1 MKNTGKDLV
10 KQQENLNLEIL
21 NGDVEKADEE
31 GRRILS
37 VPFSYDKFI
46 IFGKSIQKRTL
57 QDDLNLAR
65 LLYRANQEL
74 SQQGYRSDLNGYKND
89 TTSLTNL
96 TKLEVKPKTFQDFC
110 LALGFSKVTGYK
122 RLATY
127 NAAEDRLYTKDEM
140 KEMVAEAWNSLC
152 EDIHH
157 HRTHGEPLWKPDNW
171 NETLEFRYDT
181 WLIQHGFKRPEVN
194 PSILNG
200 AKLPSAGYPS
210 SGPFSFSFIDSIGH
224 YCVEETSGDGAD
236 RFYKMTE
243 RYKSRVPKGIEPN
256 NVLRIPVMVRGAI
269 AQLPVEARKDATIL
283 VANILRDYV
292 EDEV

>member
-1 MKNTGKDLV
+1 MEET
-10 KQQENLNLEIL
+10 
-21 NGDVEKADEE
+21 KA
-31 GRRILS
+31 
-37 VPFSYDKFI
+37 
-46 IFGKSIQKRTL
+46 IQKKEKSEALTMQPSYKNFVDYGRL
-57 QDDLNLAR
+57 LIGRIERNQLELAR
-65 LLYRANQEL
+65 LCYRANQEL
-74 SQQGYRSDLNGYKND
+74 ADTPGYRSDLAKKAISSSEMQTLSTSGLGSGPKTYKDFCADIGISKSYGYKIL
-89 TTSLTNL
+89 SI
-96 TKLEVKPKTFQDFC
+96 
-110 LALGFSKVTGYK
+110 
-122 RLATY
+122 Y
-127 NAAEDRLYTKDEM
+127 NSEEDRLYTKEEM
-140 KEMVAEAWNSLC
+140 KQMAEEAWNAVC
-152 EDIHH
+152 TEIHN
-157 HRTHGEPLWKPDNW
+157 HRINGEPGWKPDNW

-210 SGPFSFSFIDSIGH
+210 SGPFAFSFIDSIGH

-269 AQLPVEARKDATIL
+269 AQLPAEARKDATIL

>member
-1 MKNTGKDLV
+1 MEEAKAVQKKEKSEALTMQSSYKNFVDYGRLLIGRIERN
-10 KQQENLNLEIL
+10 QLE
-21 NGDVEKADEE
+21 
-31 GRRILS
+31 
-37 VPFSYDKFI
+37 
-46 IFGKSIQKRTL
+46 
-57 QDDLNLAR
+57 LAR
-65 LLYRANQEL
+65 LCYRANQEL
-74 SQQGYRSDLNGYKND
+74 GGQGKRNDLAPANLSTSGQVESVHTFRSFCADIGISKSYGYKIL
-89 TTSLTNL
+89 SI
-96 TKLEVKPKTFQDFC
+96 
-110 LALGFSKVTGYK
+110 
-122 RLATY
+122 Y
-127 NAAEDRLYTKDEM
+127 NSEEDRLYTKEEM
-140 KEMVAEAWNSLC
+140 KQMAEDAWNAVC
-152 EDIHH
+152 TEIHN
-157 HRTHGEPLWKPDNW
+157 HRINGEPGWKPDNW
-171 NETLEFRYDT
+171 NENLEFRYDT

-210 SGPFSFSFIDSIGH
+210 SGPFAFSFIDSIGH

-269 AQLPVEARKDATIL
+269 AQLPAEARKDATIL

>member
-1 MKNTGKDLV
+1 MEET
-10 KQQENLNLEIL
+10 
-21 NGDVEKADEE
+21 KA
-31 GRRILS
+31 
-37 VPFSYDKFI
+37 
-46 IFGKSIQKRTL
+46 IQKKEKSEALTMQPSYKNFVDYGRL
-57 QDDLNLAR
+57 LIGRIERNQLELAR
-65 LLYRANQEL
+65 LCYRANQEL
-74 SQQGYRSDLNGYKND
+74 ADTPGYRSDLAKKAISSSEMQTLSTSGLGSGPKTYKDFCADIGISKSYGYKIL
-89 TTSLTNL
+89 SI
-96 TKLEVKPKTFQDFC
+96 
-110 LALGFSKVTGYK
+110 
-122 RLATY
+122 Y
-127 NAAEDRLYTKDEM
+127 NSEEDRLYTKEEM
-140 KEMVAEAWNSLC
+140 KQMAEDAWNAVC
-152 EDIHH
+152 TEIRN
-157 HRTHGEPLWKPDNW
+157 HRINGEPNWKPDNW

-210 SGPFSFSFIDSIGH
+210 SGPFAFSFIDSIGH

-269 AQLPVEARKDATIL
+269 AQLPAEARKDATIL

>member
-1 MKNTGKDLV
+1 MEGT
-10 KQQENLNLEIL
+10 
-21 NGDVEKADEE
+21 KA
-31 GRRILS
+31 
-37 VPFSYDKFI
+37 
-46 IFGKSIQKRTL
+46 IQKKEKSEALTMQPSYKNFVEYGKLLLDRIERNQL
-57 QDDLNLAR
+57 ELSR
-65 LLYRANQEL
+65 LCYRANQAFGGQGKRNDLVPANLSHMRQVECGKTFGDFCKEL
-74 SQQGYRSDLNGYKND
+74 KISRATGYR
-89 TTSLTNL
+89 
-96 TKLEVKPKTFQDFC
+96 FI
-110 LALGFSKVTGYK
+110 AL
-122 RLATY
+122 Y
-127 NAAEDRLYTKDEM
+127 NPEEDRLYTKEEM
-140 KEMVAEAWNSLC
+140 KQMAEDAWNAVC
-152 EDIHH
+152 TEIHN
-157 HRTHGEPLWKPDNW
+157 HRINGEPGWKPDNW

-210 SGPFSFSFIDSIGH
+210 SGPFAFSFIDSIGH
-224 YCVEETSGDGAD
+224 YCIEETSGDGAD

-269 AQLPVEARKDATIL
+269 AQLPAEARKDATIL

>member
-1 MKNTGKDLV
+1 M
-10 KQQENLNLEIL
+10 
-21 NGDVEKADEE
+21 EE
-31 GRRILS
+31 T
-37 VPFSYDKFI
+37 KT
-46 IFGKSIQKRTL
+46 IQKKEKSEALTMQSSYKNFVDYGRL
-57 QDDLNLAR
+57 LIGRIERNQLELAR
-65 LLYRANQEL
+65 LCYRANQEL
-74 SQQGYRSDLNGYKND
+74 ADTPGYRSDLAKKAISSSEMQTLSHMRQG
-89 TTSLTNL
+89 S
-96 TKLEVKPKTFQDFC
+96 EPKTFKDFC
-110 LALGFSKVTGYK
+110 EDIGISRATGY
-122 RLATY
+122 RAVASY
-127 NAAEDRLYTKDEM
+127 NPKEDRLYTKEEM
-140 KEMVAEAWNSLC
+140 KQMAEDAWNAVC
-152 EDIHH
+152 TEIHN
-157 HRTHGEPLWKPDNW
+157 HRINGEPGWKPDNW

-210 SGPFSFSFIDSIGH
+210 SGPFAFSFIDSIGH

-269 AQLPVEARKDATIL
+269 AQLPAEARKDATIL

>member
-1 MKNTGKDLV
+1 MEET
-10 KQQENLNLEIL
+10 
-21 NGDVEKADEE
+21 KA
-31 GRRILS
+31 
-37 VPFSYDKFI
+37 
-46 IFGKSIQKRTL
+46 IQKKEKSEALTMQPSYKNFVDYGRL
-57 QDDLNLAR
+57 LIGRIERNQLELAR
-65 LLYRANQEL
+65 LCYRANQEL
-74 SQQGYRSDLNGYKND
+74 ADTPGYRSDLAKKAISSSEMQTLSTSGLGSGPKTYKDFCADIGISKSYGYKIL
-89 TTSLTNL
+89 SI
-96 TKLEVKPKTFQDFC
+96 
-110 LALGFSKVTGYK
+110 
-122 RLATY
+122 Y
-127 NAAEDRLYTKDEM
+127 NSEEDRLYTKEEM
-140 KEMVAEAWNSLC
+140 KQMAEDAWNAVC
-152 EDIHH
+152 TEIHNH
-157 HRTHGEPLWKPDNW
+157 HINGEPGWKPDNW

-210 SGPFSFSFIDSIGH
+210 SGPFAFSFIDSIGH

-269 AQLPVEARKDATIL
+269 AQLPAEARKDATIL

>member
-1 MKNTGKDLV
+1 MEET
-10 KQQENLNLEIL
+10 
-21 NGDVEKADEE
+21 KA
-31 GRRILS
+31 
-37 VPFSYDKFI
+37 
-46 IFGKSIQKRTL
+46 IQKKEKSEALTMQPSYKNFVDYGRL
-57 QDDLNLAR
+57 LIGRIERNQLELAR
-65 LLYRANQEL
+65 LCYRANQEL
-74 SQQGYRSDLNGYKND
+74 ADTPGYRSDLAKKAISSSEMQTLSTSGLGSGPKTYKDFCADIGISKSYGYKIL
-89 TTSLTNL
+89 SI
-96 TKLEVKPKTFQDFC
+96 
-110 LALGFSKVTGYK
+110 
-122 RLATY
+122 Y
-127 NAAEDRLYTKDEM
+127 NSEEDRLYTKEEM
-140 KEMVAEAWNSLC
+140 KQMAEDAWNAVC
-152 EDIHH
+152 TEIHN
-157 HRTHGEPLWKPDNW
+157 HRINGEPGWKPDNW

-210 SGPFSFSFIDSIGH
+210 SGPFAFSFIDSIGH

-269 AQLPVEARKDATIL
+269 AQLPAEARKDATIL